1 MLLDRGPTF
10 YRWSP
15 RLAVVVTPRF
25 SPGDVN
31 AGANGI
37 HPVQLRSAVGEGGG
51 KGTKLGQYAE
61 PVWWLSW
68 LLRSRSLAGE

>member
-51 KGTKLGQYAE
+51 K
-61 PVWWLSW
+61 VLSW
-68 LLRSRSLAGE
+68 ASMLSRCGGYHGF